1 MPENDVA
8 DSTDWLST
16 SLPALARVEASLRC
30 QVCKDFYETPMI
42 TTCSHTFCSLCIR
55 RALSNDSKCPVCR
68 AGEQE
73 VKLRSNWSVEEA
85 VESFKAARSAILELA
100 QRKPDPTPRSP
111 KRKTRDEDG
120 SQSEPAPDAKRLRS
134 SARLSRNKQPVSYA
148 VAPEVEEEEF
158 TPASDAEEDEFVPE
172 PDDGLVACPMCQK
185 RMKEWQVFG
194 HIESCTGPSPKSQST
209 NTDRP
214 TQLGATA
221 RIHNTTYERLPGLSY
236 GLFKENALRKK
247 LADLK
252 IPNHGSR
259 QILEKRHR
267 EWVTLWNANCDA
279 ARPKNRMQLLQ
290 ELDTWE
296 KTQGSRAP
304 TTGRAAQNAAMIK
317 DKDFDGA
324 AWATRHNNSFQD
336 LIANARK
343 SSMEAKQKPK
353 TDESSEAPPTQEAI
367 PQETG
372 EAPIGVPPALI
383 HSQALDI
390 NENILPTGSEAI
402 PGLIEGSNSTS
413 ILVPNVQQVSEYSSG
428 ETNSYSTGN

>member
-85 VESFKAARSAILELA
+85 VESFKAARSAVLELA
-100 QRKPDPTPRSP
+100 QRKPDPPPPRSP
-111 KRKTRDEDG
+111 KRKTRDGEDG
-120 SQSEPAPDAKRLRS
+120 SQPEPAPDAKRLRS

-148 VAPEVEEEEF
+148 VAPEVEEEEVV
-158 TPASDAEEDEFVPE
+158 PASDAEEDEFVPE

-194 HIESCTGPSPKSQST
+194 HIESCTGPSPKRQNT
-209 NTDRP
+209 NTDRT
-214 TQLGATA
+214 TQLGATG

-247 LADLK
+247 LGDLK
-252 IPNHGSR
+252 IPNHGPR

-304 TTGRAAQNAAMIK
+304 TTGRAAQNAALIK

-324 AWATRHNNSFQD
+324 AWATRHNDSFQD

-343 SSMEAKQKPK
+343 SRMETKQKPK
-353 TDESSEAPPTQEAI
+353 TDESPEAPPPKDSI
-367 PQETG
+367 PQETP
-372 EAPIGVPPALI
+372 EAVIGVTPSSVHI
-383 HSQALDI
+383 QTLDT
-390 NENILPTGSEAI
+390 NEDKLPTGSGGI
-402 PGLIEGSNSTS
+402 PGLIEGSNSTSTS

-428 ETNSYSTGN
+428 ETNS

>member
-55 RALSNDSKCPVCR
+55 RALSNDMCR

-85 VESFKAARSAILELA
+85 VESFKAARSAVLELA
-100 QRKPDPTPRSP
+100 QRKPDPPPPRSP
-111 KRKTRDEDG
+111 KRKTRDGEDG
-120 SQSEPAPDAKRLRS
+120 SQPEPAPDAKRLRS

-148 VAPEVEEEEF
+148 VAPEVEEEEVV
-158 TPASDAEEDEFVPE
+158 PASDAEEDEFVPE

-194 HIESCTGPSPKSQST
+194 HIESCTGPSPKRQNT
-209 NTDRP
+209 NTDRT
-214 TQLGATA
+214 TQLGATG

-247 LADLK
+247 LGDLK
-252 IPNHGSR
+252 IPNHGPR

-304 TTGRAAQNAAMIK
+304 TTGRAAQNAALIK

-324 AWATRHNNSFQD
+324 AWATRHNDSFQD

-343 SSMEAKQKPK
+343 SRMETKQKPK
-353 TDESSEAPPTQEAI
+353 TDESPEAPPPKDSI
-367 PQETG
+367 PQETA
-372 EAPIGVPPALI
+372 EAV
-383 HSQALDI
+383 
-390 NENILPTGSEAI
+390 
-402 PGLIEGSNSTS
+402 
-413 ILVPNVQQVSEYSSG
+413 
-428 ETNSYSTGN
+428 